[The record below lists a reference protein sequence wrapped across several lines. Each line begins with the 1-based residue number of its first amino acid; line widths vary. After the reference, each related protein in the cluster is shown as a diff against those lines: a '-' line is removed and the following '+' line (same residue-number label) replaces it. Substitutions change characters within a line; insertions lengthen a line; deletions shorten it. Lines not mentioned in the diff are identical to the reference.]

1 MAAVPD
7 GATVAVTGASGFIG
21 SHVVEAVLRAGF
33 AVRAVVRDP
42 SNAAKTAHLE
52 AIAKDYDAALTF
64 ARGDLGVDG
73 SFDAAFAGADAVVHV
88 AAVVEVTGSSDAAAA
103 IIAPS
108 VDGCRNVLAS
118 VRRSGTV
125 KKFVHTSSCIAVAAV
140 DTKGGGDKFY
150 DEGDFNEWSTAA
162 SDPYG
167 YAKTAAEALV
177 RETCAELD
185 IPLATLN
192 PGVTLGPCFTKQHT
206 KASTVL
212 LRELLYGNP
221 LLNYNCTFV
230 DVRDVADAHARAL
243 RTDVTGRFLCV
254 NDDGVRNTLDLGA
267 YARAACP
274 QWRTDATPM
283 YSPNFL
289 AAARALYNVPYVGP
303 AACGL
308 AGVTDFKLRA
318 CEDRIPFANGRAK
331 ETLGVA
337 FRPLTDTVRDG
348 LASIVDGGW
357 VTPRAPET
365 LPPPGKPSTRPQRP
379 PRFLGGSECS
389 LLNGARSNQKAANQM
404 RRAPGKK
411 PLLHTGAP

>member
-1 MAAVPD
+1 MAPVPD

-42 SNAAKTAHLE
+42 ENAAKTAHLE
-52 AIAKDYDAALTF
+52 AIAKNYDAALTF
-64 ARGDLGVDG
+64 SRGDLGVDG
-73 SFDAAFAGADAVVHV
+73 SFDGAFAGADAVVHV
-88 AAVVEVTGSSDAAAA
+88 AAVVDVTDSGDAAAK

-140 DTKGGGDKFY
+140 DTKGGGACGARY
-150 DEGDFNEWSTAA
+150 DEGDFNAWSTAE

-177 RETCAELD
+177 RETCAELQ
-185 IPLATLN
+185 IPCATIN
-192 PGVTLGPCFTKQHT
+192 PGVTLGPCLAKQHT

-212 LRELLYGNP
+212 LRELLYGNA
-221 LLNYNCTFV
+221 LLNYNCSFV

-243 RTDVTGRFLCV
+243 ARGDATGRFLCV

-267 YARAACP
+267 YAKAACP
-274 QWRTDATPM
+274 QWRTEAVPM

-289 AAARALYNVPYVGP
+289 AAARALYGVPYVGP
-303 AACGL
+303 AACGA

-318 CEDRIPFANGRAK
+318 FEDKIPFANDRAK
-331 ETLGVA
+331 DTLGVT

-357 VTPRAPET
+357 VTPRAP
-365 LPPPGKPSTRPQRP
+365 K
-379 PRFLGGSECS
+379 S
-389 LLNGARSNQKAANQM
+389 LRS
-404 RRAPGKK
+404 
-411 PLLHTGAP
+411 